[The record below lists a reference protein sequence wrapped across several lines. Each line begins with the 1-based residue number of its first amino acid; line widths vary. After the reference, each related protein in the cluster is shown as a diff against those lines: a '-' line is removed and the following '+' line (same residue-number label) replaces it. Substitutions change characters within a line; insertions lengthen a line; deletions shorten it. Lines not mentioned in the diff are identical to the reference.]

1 MHSEKLSIS
10 LSTYLIQFIEQYK
23 TNHQCKS
30 RSQVIEEALELLRN
44 RELEEA
50 YRQASNEVDS
60 AWDAVVADG
69 LTDETW

>member
-10 LSTYLIQFIEQYK
+10 LSSYLVQFIEQYK
-23 TNHQCKS
+23 TNHQYKS

-50 YRQASNEVDS
+50 YRQASNEVDL
-60 AWDAVVADG
+60 AWDVVVGDG

>member
-10 LSTYLIQFIEQYK
+10 LSSYLVQFIEQYK
-23 TNHQCKS
+23 TSHQYKS

-50 YRQASNEVDS
+50 YRQASNEVDL
-60 AWDAVVADG
+60 AWDVVVGDG

>member
-10 LSTYLIQFIEQYK
+10 LSSYLVQFIEQYK
-23 TNHQCKS
+23 TSHQYKS

-50 YRQASNEVDS
+50 YKQASKEVDL
-60 AWDAVVADG
+60 AWDVVVGDG